1 MKRFYRDASVTQ
13 HDAGF
18 GVTLDGKSLR
28 TPAKAE
34 LIVPGRTLADA
45 IAAEWRAQGDDIA
58 VNTMPLTR
66 LASTA
71 VDLVAQRREA
81 VIDEIAAY
89 AGTDLVCYRA
99 THPPELVKRQ
109 QIAWQPLLNW
119 LTEYF
124 DAPLHLA
131 AGVTPVTQ
139 PAESLAA
146 VRAAV
151 AAHDTMMLTALR
163 LATAAAGSVVI
174 GLALTGGKLDADSAF
189 AAAELDESFQ
199 IEQWGE
205 DPEQTRRRAGLKD
218 DLKLAERFANLLKQ
232 KD

>member
-1 MKRFYRDASVTQ
+1 MKRFYRNAAATPR
-13 HDAGF
+13 DAGF
-18 GVTLDGKSLR
+18 GIALDGKPLR
-28 TPAKAE
+28 TPAKAA
-34 LIVPGRTLADA
+34 LIVPGRALADA
-45 IAAEWRAQGDDIA
+45 IAAEWNAQGADIA
-58 VNTMPLTR
+58 VNAMPLTR

-71 VDLVAQRREA
+71 ADLVAARRDA
-81 VIDEIAAY
+81 IIDEIAAY

-109 QIAWQPLLNW
+109 QIVWQPLLNW

-131 AGVTPVTQ
+131 TGVTPVAQ

-163 LATAAAGSVVI
+163 LATAAGGSVAI
-174 GLALTGGKLDADSAF
+174 GLALIAGRLDADAAF
-189 AAAELDESFQ
+189 AAAELDENFQ

-205 DPEQTRRRAGLKD
+205 DPEQTKRRAGLKD
-218 DLKLAERFANLLKQ
+218 DLNLAERFADLLRQ
-232 KD
+232 TD